1 MRRLRRPWLWGTLGS
16 LFALYLVLGFFV
28 LPSYLQRVIPE
39 QVDAALK
46 RKATLREVSVN
57 PLFLS
62 VELRDFSLNEPD
74 GRAMVAFRRLLVD
87 FQLSSLPR
95 WAWTFSTIELE
106 GLHVAA
112 DIAPD
117 GRFNFAELAA
127 SLPKDEKPGD
137 AKPAAPPR
145 LLLQHFALIDGTV
158 TFTDRSGARPAIAT
172 LRPLA
177 VELRDLTTLPGRGP
191 YTISTLLPGG
201 GTLSWRGEISL
212 QPIFSLGEISLKN
225 ARPASIWRFF
235 EDDLKLA
242 EPGGAAEVSLRYRA
256 AYTDAT
262 PELTVEDFRFAMSD
276 LVLTERGA
284 KEPFFA
290 LKTIAVEDARF
301 DLARRELRVPRVE
314 LRGGFLHTEAD
325 ARGVLNLQK
334 LAVPPPAG
342 AAAPP
347 ARVESPAAPAQQP
360 WRVGIEALRVGEL
373 ALRHRDFSR
382 ASPSA
387 FAIGALDVKLAATLE
402 AGAQTQ
408 VTVNDIAVT
417 LSRVGLGEA
426 LATEPLVGVDAIT
439 LEGGSFD
446 LRRQALAARRVAIKG
461 GLAKIVREADG
472 SLRLLQLLTGTGPA
486 QQEVAASGGKPWRV
500 AVDAFDVGGVK
511 IALSNLGTAQ
521 PVTYDI
527 DPLTLSLKNIRN
539 EGKNPI
545 RLEAALRVAQGGS
558 LRVSGEATPA
568 ADWSPPRAN
577 VRATLE
583 RLSLKPLQPLVA
595 ARTALALD
603 SGEVSAALEAH
614 YRAVKGRAEVRATGT
629 ASVDDL
635 LLKEAGSSEPLLGWK
650 SIAASG
656 IAFDLAPDRLAI
668 ADIRVSGLGAKV
680 IVNKDRSVNLARAAK
695 PPVAPQTAPE
705 PVPVKPA
712 PAKPPESQQ
721 AQAFPVR
728 VERLRMDKAAVD
740 FADLSL
746 VLPFAAKIQEL
757 DGDVLGISTD
767 PASRAVVK
775 LEGRVDEFGLARIGG
790 SLATYDPKAFLDL
803 SVVFRNVEM
812 SPLSAYSVTF
822 AGRRIAAGRL
832 SLDLQYKID
841 KGALAGDNKV
851 ELQNFTL
858 GETVETPGALSLPL
872 DLAVGLLTDAQGR
885 IAISMPVK
893 GNVDAPEF
901 SYGSLVG
908 QALTSMITNL
918 ATAPFRALFG
928 GGSEAVESISFDA
941 GRTALQP
948 PEREKLKR
956 VASALLDRPQLKL
969 AVEGQYSDADRA
981 ALRQR
986 EVASAIAVKLERPSE
1001 EPQPVNAR
1009 DGKTQRALEALFVE
1023 RSSDAALDQ
1032 FAAGI
1037 EKSRGKEV
1045 DRVGALAAL
1054 TGRASADGAFY
1065 DALLARLND
1074 TAPLADDA
1082 LASLAAARAAAIAE
1096 HLEKALSVPAARLER
1111 KPPVAG
1117 DGERAKLALA
1127 IAKP

>member
-28 LPSYLQRVIPE
+28 LPGYLRRVIPE
-39 QVDAALK
+39 QVEAGLK
-46 RKATLREVSVN
+46 RKASLREVSVN

-62 VELRDFSLNEPD
+62 VELRDFALHEPD

-95 WAWTFSTIELE
+95 WAWTFSSIELE
-106 GLHVAA
+106 GLQVLA

-127 SLPKDEKPGD
+127 GLLKEEKPAD
-137 AKPAAPPR
+137 AKPQALPR
-145 LLLQHFALIDGTV
+145 LLLQHFALIDGTF
-158 TFTDRSGARPAIAT
+158 TFSDRSGARPAIAT

-177 VELRDLTTLPGRGP
+177 VELHDLTTLPGRGP

-201 GTLSWRGEISL
+201 GTLAWRGEISL
-212 QPIFSLGEISLKN
+212 QPIFSFGEISLSN

-235 EDDLKLA
+235 EDDFRLA
-242 EPGGAAEVSLRYRA
+242 EPGGAAQISLRYRA

-276 LVLTERGA
+276 LVLIERGA

-290 LKTIAVEDARF
+290 LKTVAVEGAHF

-314 LRGGFLHTEAD
+314 LRGGILHTEAD

-334 LAVPPPAG
+334 LAVPPPSG

-347 ARVESPAAPAQQP
+347 SRVESPAPPQQP
-360 WRVGIEALRVGEL
+360 WRVSIEALRIGEL
-373 ALRHRDFSR
+373 ALRHRDYSR

-408 VTVNDIAVT
+408 VAVNHIAVT

-426 LATEPLVGVDAIT
+426 LATEPLVGIDTVSLDD
-439 LEGGSFD
+439 GSFD
-446 LRRQALAARRVAIKG
+446 LRGQALTARRIAIKG
-461 GLAKIVREADG
+461 GGAKVVRETDG
-472 SLRLLQLLTGTGPA
+472 SIRLLQLLKGADRPQPRQAPPA
-486 QQEVAASGGKPWRV
+486 GKPWRV
-500 AVDAFDVGGVK
+500 ALDAFDVEGVK
-511 IALSNLGTAQ
+511 IALSDLGTAP
-521 PVTYDI
+521 PVAYDI
-527 DPLTLSLKNIRN
+527 NPLSISVRNIRN

-545 RLEAALRVAQGGS
+545 RLDAALRIAQGGS

-568 ADWSPPRAN
+568 ANWSPPRASA
-577 VRATLE
+577 RATLE

-595 ARTALALD
+595 ARTALALG
-603 SGEVSAALEAH
+603 SGEVSAAVQAQ
-614 YRAVKGRAEVRATGT
+614 YREVKDRAEVRATGT
-629 ASVDDL
+629 ASVDDFRL
-635 LLKEAGSSEPLLGWK
+635 NEAGSSEPLLQWK
-650 SIAASG
+650 SVAASG
-656 IAFDLAPDRLAI
+656 VAFDLEPDRLAI
-668 ADIRVSGLGAKV
+668 AEIRVSGLGAKV
-680 IVNKDRSVNLARAAK
+680 IVNKDRSVNLARATK
-695 PPVAPQTAPE
+695 PPVSAQNTPE
-705 PVPVKPA
+705 PLPVKQA
-712 PAKPPESQQ
+712 PAKPPTE
-721 AQAFPVR
+721 AFPIR

-775 LEGRVDEFGLARIGG
+775 LEGRVDEYGLARVGG

-803 SVVFRNVEM
+803 GVVFRNVEM
-812 SPLSAYSVTF
+812 QPLSAYSVTF

-841 KGALAGDNKV
+841 QGALAGDNKV

-858 GETVETPGALSLPL
+858 GEPVETPGALSLPL

-885 IAISMPVK
+885 IAIAMPVK
-893 GNVDAPEF
+893 GNVNAPEF

-908 QALTSMITNL
+908 QALTTVINNIV
-918 ATAPFRALFG
+918 TAPFRALFG
-928 GGSEAVESISFDA
+928 GGAEAVDNIAFDA
-941 GRTALQP
+941 GRSTLQP
-948 PEREKLKR
+948 PERERLKR
-956 VASALLDRPQLKL
+956 VASALNDRPQLRL
-969 AVEGQYSDADRA
+969 VVEGQYTDADRA
-981 ALRQR
+981 ALRQH
-986 EVASAIAVKLERPSE
+986 EVARAIAVKLERPSD

-1009 DGKTQRALEALFVE
+1009 DGRTQRALEALFVE

-1032 FAAGI
+1032 FVVGV

-1045 DRVGALAAL
+1045 DRVGALAAI

-1065 DALLARLND
+1065 DALLARLNE
-1074 TAPLADDA
+1074 TSPLADDA
-1082 LASLAAARAAAIAE
+1082 LARLAAARAAAVAE
-1096 HLEKALSVPAARLER
+1096 HLEKTLSVPAARLER
-1111 KPPVAG
+1111 KPPAAG
-1117 DGERAKLALA
+1117 DGERAKLALD